1 MSNSANF
8 KIDTRGIVNA
18 AGDEDMATGDIK
30 LWPSEVIPAGWI
42 VRDGRALSRVAYA
55 ALFTVLGTRY
65 GAGDGATTFNIP
77 DDRGEFE
84 RCADMGRG
92 VDAGRTIGSLQ
103 RGTLCVVNTTPADR
117 DVYTMSAKTASSAG
131 ALNDISADKVNTAEY
146 GGVVSWVNNGSFNEN
161 LSLYPGVGATRPRNR
176 AYVPLIKY

>member
-55 ALFTVLGTRY
+55 ALFAVLGTRY

-77 DDRGEFE
+77 DDRGEFL

-92 VDAGRTIGSLQ
+92 VDAGRVAGSLQ
-103 RGTLCVVNTTPADR
+103 RGTLCIANITPADR
-117 DVYTMSAKTASSAG
+117 DVYSVSALATVADIG
-131 ALNDISADKVNTAEY
+131 ADAANAAEY
-146 GGVVSWVNNGSFNEN
+146 GGGVLSWASSGSFSGD
-161 LSLYPGVGATRPRNR
+161 LARYPGVGATRPRNR